1 VSGARPKSKGD
12 LRLRSPDPYDPP
24 LIDPRYLDQVADVG
38 TLVQGIKKALRM
50 VENTLSFQ
58 QVGAVFQGNANGSS
72 VPGCEGYRLRS
83 DAYWACFVRLMG
95 VSMGDVV
102 GTVGMGR
109 VVDEKLRVLGVQRL
123 RVMDASVMPNIV
135 SGGTGAATMA
145 IAEKGADLILKLW
158 AGAVVGDK
166 KVVQQGNNNNVQ
178 QLLKQSA
185 NKLRGLDSSKM
196 FWNAIKDTE
205 SFKVFQKERLMT
217 GDNSK
222 SPLRLIGAM
231 LENAVNFQSPGE
243 SPGGDV
249 EAIKNEPFFLTPPP
263 PVRSSPVPS
272 TTTTRRPKIESL
284 FQEASPP
291 AYVTYTLE
299 EVQVAAT
306 NPPSNSQQELRSQ
319 ASSEYEV
326 TPTPYVLQPKPI
338 YTYKPAIQ
346 AVDVQRQLQNSQFF
360 LQTPKQEPPGT
371 TKHGASFSSAVDSII
386 SRTLPILSGRHSSSS
401 YKAATETYFP
411 GQNVRRETEKQQG
424 QLSSTTPMVP
434 VYPEKIKN
442 LEGLIIPQKP
452 QTPPPMLPSLSL
464 VPKPLKAVLEPFSSI
479 MNRPFDGFMKRIRSI
494 LGRRPMPEPPS
505 STATTTTTTTS
516 RPKTTTSRLSQEE
529 LLRISVPTVAPAP
542 LLPYRMAKYSR
553 LVQHQPAPPPIK
565 LSTDKPPADYDLID
579 TNPTIVDSPP
589 LISPVPKLLSD
600 ITVIYQ
606 RPSPPPLPTKT
617 SSTSSRPPLTL
628 AKNVQDLLKAFDENE
643 STTKKPTKVLHSPE
657 IPVVKQSQSPIQQ
670 QSFYLEEDSK
680 TLRAEVDKLI
690 STKPS
695 QQQQPIKHQVFVL
708 VGKDASSGLR
718 TLAPAGAN
726 RESPT
731 STFIKKETPSLYGG
745 GVDVQQEGSLSSL
758 LSSSSSSASSTN
770 LLESSS
776 SSGNHPTEGQTLD
789 FRNLMWPHK
798 DKDSNLSFRIKI
810 LNQ

>member
-1 VSGARPKSKGD
+1 VSAARPKSKGD

-58 QVGAVFQGNANGSS
+58 QVGAVFQGNNNASS

-166 KVVQQGNNNNVQ
+166 KIVQQGNTNNVQ

-185 NKLRGLDSSKM
+185 DKLREMDSSKM

-249 EAIKNEPFFLTPPP
+249 EAIKNEPFFLTPSP
-263 PVRSSPVPS
+263 PVRSSPAPS

-306 NPPSNSQQELRSQ
+306 TSPPSNSQQELRSQ
-319 ASSEYEV
+319 ADSEYEV

-338 YTYKPAIQ
+338 YTYKPALQ
-346 AVDVQRQLQNSQFF
+346 ELDVQRQLQNSQFF

-371 TKHGASFSSAVDSII
+371 TKHGVSFSSAVDSII

-411 GQNVRRETEKQQG
+411 GQNVRRETEKQHQG

-442 LEGLIIPQKP
+442 LEDLIIPQKP
-452 QTPPPMLPSLSL
+452 QTPPPKLPSLSL

-494 LGRRPMPEPPS
+494 LGRRPIPEPPS
-505 STATTTTTTTS
+505 SPATTTTTTS

-529 LLRISVPTVAPAP
+529 LLGISVPTAPPAP

-553 LVQHQPAPPPIK
+553 LVQHQTAPPPIK
-565 LSTDKPPADYDLID
+565 LSTDKPPTDYDLID
-579 TNPTIVDSPP
+579 TNPTIVDSPS

-606 RPSPPPLPTKT
+606 RPSPPPLPIKT

-628 AKNVQDLLKAFDENE
+628 AKNVQDLLQAFDENE
-643 STTKKPTKVLHSPE
+643 STNKKNPKVLHSPE
-657 IPVVKQSQSPIQQ
+657 IPVEQISQSPIQQ

-680 TLRAEVDKLI
+680 TLRAEIDKLI

-695 QQQQPIKHQVFVL
+695 HQQPIKHQVFVL
-708 VGKDASSGLR
+708 VRKDASSGLR
-718 TLAPAGAN
+718 TLAPGAN
-726 RESPT
+726 RESTT

-745 GVDVQQEGSLSSL
+745 GVDVQEER
-758 LSSSSSSASSTN
+758 SSSSSSASSTN